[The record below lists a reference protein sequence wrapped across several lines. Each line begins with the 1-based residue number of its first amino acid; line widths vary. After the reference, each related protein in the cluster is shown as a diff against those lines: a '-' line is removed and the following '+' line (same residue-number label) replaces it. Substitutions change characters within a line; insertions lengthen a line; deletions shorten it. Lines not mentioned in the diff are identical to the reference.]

1 MDKEINTDTEIGT
14 NKDCVSKEVDV
25 LAVSMKPSPVISGE
39 VAKRLLEEMNKP
51 SNNAELFKK
60 CKESAL
66 KFKEK

>member
-1 MDKEINTDTEIGT
+1 MDKEINTDIEIGII
-14 NKDCVSKEVDV
+14 KDCVKEDVDV
-25 LAVSMKPSPVISGE
+25 LAVSMKPSPTISGE
-39 VAKRLLEEMNKP
+39 VAKRLLEDMNKP